1 MNEKEIRA
9 IIQKLLERVLN
20 TSYKDPMFIYNTNLL
35 LAVVG
40 KTIGLTKDTAEE
52 VFNLIEDAKET
63 GKIDNKKVESI
74 YKAIVETDGGTQF
87 LTAVVDEKIGD
98 AATKLLD
105 MVEIASYKV
114 GIETYLWIQVIT
126 I

>member
-40 KTIGLTKDTAEE
+40 KTIGLTKNTADR
-52 VFNLIEDAKET
+52 VWDMIEDAKET
-63 GKIDNKKVESI
+63 GKINNK
-74 YKAIVETDGGTQF
+74 
-87 LTAVVDEKIGD
+87 
-98 AATKLLD
+98 
-105 MVEIASYKV
+105 
-114 GIETYLWIQVIT
+114 
-126 I
+126 